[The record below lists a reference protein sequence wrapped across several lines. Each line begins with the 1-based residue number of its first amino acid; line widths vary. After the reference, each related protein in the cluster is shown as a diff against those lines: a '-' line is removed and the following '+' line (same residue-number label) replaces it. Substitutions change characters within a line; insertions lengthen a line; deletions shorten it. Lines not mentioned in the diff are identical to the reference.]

1 MQLLNIESHKTD
13 KGFAEQIDILDM
25 KYIDI
30 VNVITGEKKYVNV

>member
-1 MQLLNIESHKTD
+1 MQLLNIESHKID

-30 VNVITGEKKYVNV
+30 LNVITHR

>member
-13 KGFAEQIDILDM
+13 KGFSEQIDILDM

-30 VNVITGEKKYVNV
+30 LNVITHR